1 MFAELTAIIAP
12 IFVAAGIGFF
22 WAWLRR
28 PFEAEFVTNLVTQV
42 GSPFLVFA
50 ALTKLPLPMVTIG
63 GMAGAALAAFA
74 GFTLISMAV
83 LRAMRLPFHS
93 YLPALIFPNAGNM
106 GLPLCLFA
114 FGPKGL
120 ALAIVFFAVHSI
132 LQFTVGVAIA
142 AGTADPGRLLRLP
155 LIYAVAVA
163 LVFIATG
170 TSVPKWLANTADLIG
185 GLTIPMMLL
194 AMGVSLARL
203 QIASLRRSLTLSLV
217 RLISGAG
224 VGLGVG
230 WLLGLGQPATGVL
243 AIQASMPVAVFNYL
257 FAQLYRREPAEV
269 ASIIVLSTLI
279 SFATLPLLLL
289 YLL

>member
-1 MFAELTAIIAP
+1 MFAELAAIVAP
-12 IFVAAGIGFF
+12 IFVAAGIGFL
-22 WAWLRR
+22 WARLRQ

-42 GSPFLVFA
+42 GTPFLVFA
-50 ALTKLPLPMVTIG
+50 ALTKLPLPMAVIG
-63 GMAGAALAAFA
+63 EMAGAALAAFA
-74 GFTLISMAV
+74 GFALIGVAV

-114 FGPKGL
+114 FGQKGL
-120 ALAIVFFAVHSI
+120 ALAIVFFAVHST
-132 LQFTVGVAIA
+132 LQFTIGVSIA
-142 AGTADPGRLLRLP
+142 AGTANPGRLLRLP

-170 TSVPKWLANTADLIG
+170 TTVPKWLANTAELIG

-217 RLISGAG
+217 RLLSGAG

-243 AIQASMPVAVFNYL
+243 AIQSAMPVAVFNYL
-257 FAQLYRREPAEV
+257 FAQLYRREPTEV

-279 SFATLPLLLL
+279 SFATVPLLLL